1 MDIEELV
8 ALIGGGTILF
18 TVLIIVITVFCTGTP
33 FVVVGWYLYRSWKRG
48 KIMEEHSQG
57 WASTAGV
64 VTKSRVEVSGGET
77 TSVYPKIVYEYGVG
91 GQTYQNDNIRP
102 GDDHFSANF
111 GSRAYD
117 IVDQYPVGSAVIV
130 YYNPANPAQ
139 SSLER

>member
-18 TVLIIVITVFCTGTP
+18 TVVITIVTVFCTTTP
-33 FVVVGWYLYRSWKRG
+33 FVVVGWYIYRSWKRG
-48 KIMEEHSQG
+48 KTLEEQSQA
-57 WASTAGV
+57 WASSAGV
-64 VTKSRVEVSGGET
+64 VIKSRVEVSGGET

-102 GDDHFSANF
+102 GDDHYNAMV

-117 IVDQYPVGSAVIV
+117 IVDKYPVGSAVIV